1 LFFFFRSLATTAQVV
16 KPKTKLMVTEKKD
29 YPITTSFPP
38 TLESL
43 GVIGKR
49 ANNGLQ
55 QYESRHGIWQN
66 DTFFINLGLKMM
78 QD

>member
-1 LFFFFRSLATTAQVV
+1 LFFFFLSLATTAQVV

-43 GVIGKR
+43 SVIG
-49 ANNGLQ
+49 
-55 QYESRHGIWQN
+55 
-66 DTFFINLGLKMM
+66 
-78 QD
+78 